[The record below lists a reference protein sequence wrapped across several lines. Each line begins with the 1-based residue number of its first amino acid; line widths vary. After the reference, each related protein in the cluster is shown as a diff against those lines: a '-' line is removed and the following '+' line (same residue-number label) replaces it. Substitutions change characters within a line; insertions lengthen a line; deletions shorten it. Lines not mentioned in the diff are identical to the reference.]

1 MKKLCKNDFDKKV
14 SGVCSGI
21 ADYFDI
27 DANLVR
33 VGYLILT
40 VVTAVVPCVL
50 IYLAC
55 AVMLP
60 NKSQV

>member
-1 MKKLCKNDFDKKV
+1 MKRLYKNDYDKKI
-14 SGVCSGI
+14 SGVCSGV

-33 VGYLILT
+33 IGYLVLT
-40 VVTAVVPCVL
+40 VVTAVVPCTLV
-50 IYLAC
+50 YLAC
-55 AVMLP
+55 AVILP